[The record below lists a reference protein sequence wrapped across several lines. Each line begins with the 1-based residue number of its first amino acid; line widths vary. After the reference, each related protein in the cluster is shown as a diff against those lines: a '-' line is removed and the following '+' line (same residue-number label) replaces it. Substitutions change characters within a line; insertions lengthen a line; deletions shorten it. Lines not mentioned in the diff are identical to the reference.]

1 MANLPHQ
8 ISLAEAI
15 AMTTLYR
22 ANRPDNMPICE
33 TFRLDAVLR
42 LTNHAACTEL
52 RIYYGMQPDKSIH
65 AILVAGDA
73 EGNDLLPTKGEV
85 TVTGDDYDILE
96 DGLRCPVTC
105 PEPSPLNNK

>member
-1 MANLPHQ
+1 MPNLNHQ
-8 ISLAEAI
+8 ISLAQAI

-22 ANRPDNMPICE
+22 ANQPANMPICE
-33 TFRLDAVLR
+33 TFSLDAVLR

-52 RIYYGMQPDKSIH
+52 RIYYGMLPDQSIH

-73 EGNDLLPTKGEV
+73 NGNDLLPSEKV
-85 TVTGDDYDILE
+85 TTLTGDDYEILE

-105 PEPSPLNNK
+105 PEPSPLNT